1 MKEEKKQEK
10 RERGKTDR
18 KGKERKEKERK
29 TEGRDDSDYMF
40 GEGICLIKNLR
51 SANRGAH
58 TRLLH

>member
-10 RERGKTDR
+10 RERGKTDK

-29 TEGRDDSDYMF
+29 TERRDDSDYMF
-40 GEGICLIKNLR
+40 GICLIKNLR